1 MAVPN
6 IKTISLM
13 RMKLMITLIIIS
25 LFSVVYGG
33 SYTRRD
39 ILDRA
44 SRAIDFPAKMI
55 TDLSWVD
62 FPSYYERD
70 FWNSLP
76 GELSTE
82 YIAGAE
88 KYLTYDWPII
98 KATDYLEFIRSGNRR
113 QEAFG
118 APKAALLS
126 LIMGELAE
134 GKGRFIDQIVNGVW
148 FYCEQTWWGWSAHM
162 YLQKV
167 QPGLPDINDR
177 TIDLNVGDM
186 ANILSWAWYYFHEEF
201 DKIHPLISERLKS
214 EIRIKAIDPY
224 LERTDFWWMG
234 IEDQSHIN
242 NWNPWINFNMLTCI
256 LLMEDNPERK
266 ISGVNKIIR
275 SLDVFINS
283 YPDDGGCIEGPSYWG
298 AAVAQLYKNLHL
310 LNKISRGKLD
320 IFNHPLIQSMGQ
332 YIYKLYIHLPYFV
345 NFADADA
352 QITSTPLQI
361 YMYGRSVNEPVL
373 WKFGAFLAQKSG
385 WGAKPFGGNPDDQL
399 MSIIYREELLGA
411 EAEEALT
418 GSFWLPDTE
427 VGGARDREGSF
438 EGFYFAAKGGNNV
451 PRNHNHND
459 AGSCILYYNGN
470 PVLIDVGRETYTAK
484 TFGSERYTIW
494 TMQSQYHNLPTINGI
509 DQMYGIEYKATGT
522 EFRDKPAK
530 AVFTTEIAGAY
541 PAEAY
546 VDSWKRT
553 YILQKGK
560 SFEIMDEYRLTRQTG
575 LTSSINFMTN
585 NHVEIEKP
593 GVLRMSGEGGILKMI
608 YDSRILEPS
617 IEIIEITDNRLKQFW
632 PGNITRIVMRLKN
645 PGLKGK
651 IGVKI
656 VY

>member
-1 MAVPN
+1 MR
-6 IKTISLM
+6 IKSTL
-13 RMKLMITLIIIS
+13 TLIIIFLS
-25 LFSVVYGG
+25 PSIYGG

-162 YLQKV
+162 YLQKE

-186 ANILSWAWYYFHEEF
+186 ANILSWTWYYFHEEF
-201 DKIHPLISERLKS
+201 EKIHPLIPERLKS

-242 NWNPWINFNMLTCI
+242 NWNPWINFNMLTCF

-266 ISGVNKIIR
+266 ISGVKKIIQ

-310 LNKISRGKLD
+310 LGRISRGKLD
-320 IFNHPLIQSMGQ
+320 IFNHPLIQNMGQ

-361 YMYGRSVNEPVL
+361 YMYGKSINDPVL
-373 WKFGAFLAQKSG
+373 WKFGAFLAQNSG
-385 WGAKPFGGNPDDQL
+385 WGNKPFGGTPDAQITSL
-399 MSIIYREELLGA
+399 MYRDELLNA
-411 EAEEALT
+411 RADEALI

-427 VGGARDREGSF
+427 VAGARDSEGTYK
-438 EGFYFAAKGGNNV
+438 GFYFAAKGGNNI
-451 PRNHNHND
+451 PQNHNHND
-459 AGSCILYYNGN
+459 AGSCVLYFNRN

-494 TMQSQYHNLPTINGI
+494 TMQSRYHNLPIINGI
-509 DQMYGIEYKATGT
+509 DQMQGKEYKAAGNT
-522 EFRDKPAK
+522 FHDLPSK
-530 AVFTTEIAGAY
+530 AVFSTDISKAY
-541 PAEAY
+541 PKEAM
-546 VDSWKRT
+546 VKSWKRT
-553 YILQKGK
+553 YTLQKGK
-560 SFEIMDEYRLTRQTG
+560 HFEIMDEFKLNG
-575 LTSSINFMTN
+575 ISDKASSLNFMTSS
-585 NHVEIEKP
+585 VVTMDKK
-593 GVLRMSGEGGILKMI
+593 GVLKLEGMGGTLRMT
-608 YDSRILEPS
+608 YNPNHLEPS
-617 IEIIEITDNRLKQFW
+617 IEIITLTDNCLKQFW
-632 PGNITRIVMRLKN
+632 PGELTRIVLTLKK
-645 PGLKGK
+645 PELEGMIKVR
-651 IGVKI
+651 ISE
-656 VY
+656 